1 MFYIYILR
9 CVDGSL
15 YTGMTNDPER
25 RFAEHCKKGS
35 AGAKY
40 TRSHP
45 AVALEAL
52 WQTETHADAARL
64 EYAIK
69 TLRRPGKLALIREPT
84 QLGTLLS
91 DRIEAEKYE
100 PVSGATLEH
109 PLPGADLAAKDS
121 DSLLTAEKN

>member
-1 MFYIYILR
+1 MFYIYIVR
-9 CVDGSL
+9 CTDGSL
-15 YTGMTNDPER
+15 YTGITNDPVR
-25 RFAEHCKKGS
+25 RFAEHCRKGS

-45 AVALEAL
+45 VTALEAL

-69 TLRRPGKLALIREPT
+69 TLRRPKKLALIREPM

-109 PLPGADLAAKDS
+109 PIPCSDPAAKDS
-121 DSLLTAEKN
+121 DSLLTAGEN